1 MSRFS
6 SPCPACGYRVFYIGR
21 STAVYR
27 NGLYWHSS
35 CWSELETTV
44 RANTRRVRHKP
55 IRSLTEFEWKG
66 EHEEGRIAVCDTAR
80 TIEEVKPE
88 ELARIWTDAEVYQSG
103 EVPASY
109 GWWVTNRFDRA
120 DLIQAAEL
128 VLRTLKGEE
137 PIITRQVDPS
147 RDEWNKGLPCDG
159 CAESYP
165 CEIHKG
171 EPGSDSWTMRT
182 RRETK

>member
-1 MSRFS
+1 MSA
-6 SPCPACGYRVFYIGR
+6 PDGHHDG
-21 STAVYR
+21 
-27 NGLYWHSS
+27 SS
-35 CWSELETTV
+35 CWCRPEVSPSGLV
-44 RANTRRVRHKP
+44 VRHN
-55 IRSLTEFEWKG
+55 LD
-66 EHEEGRIAVCDTAR
+66 AVRDQPR
-80 TIEEVKPE
+80 TIDSVEPE
-88 ELARIWTDAEVYQSG
+88 ELARIWTDAECYQSG

-120 DLIQAAEL
+120 DLIEAAEL

-137 PIITRQVDPS
+137 PIITRQVERS